1 MWFSWVCVSTWVGGG
16 DEERGG
22 NGGDGGGE
30 IVSWALRFTF
40 SSLSHHMFASCCCF
54 KASKPAFVFFYSCSI
69 CSRISHMIDVLARVE
84 RADELGSSFLVDT
97 ILWPRRIFLGPTV
110 APNVP
115 VEFQQGL
122 TELSDPLLLSG
133 ISDLQCWSGGRYLQR
148 DSEEHVN
155 GALRC
160 LCVYNWDE

>member
-1 MWFSWVCVSTWVGGG
+1 MGGG
-16 DEERGG
+16 DKERGG

-97 ILWPRRIFLGPTV
+97 IL
-110 APNVP
+110 
-115 VEFQQGL
+115 
-122 TELSDPLLLSG
+122 
-133 ISDLQCWSGGRYLQR
+133 
-148 DSEEHVN
+148 
-155 GALRC
+155 
-160 LCVYNWDE
+160 